1 MAQIDDIVLTHHER
15 RKREKELR
23 RLVGI
28 DSVQDEV
35 REPEPEA
42 VLADLIDGFET
53 LETIV
58 EAGDVVRFFLN
69 LVQRQGGRM
78 LLLRNWGE
86 GLRVMMAQ
94 GVELP
99 PRLLDPKAVRPKVLT
114 LHEGDIFSTLSREQ
128 VVYDGPF
135 PVGHFPN
142 ELAKA
147 LNASE
152 DRPVLLV
159 PLPLRGRWGTFLY
172 LDWLQFQGHE
182 RIREAAAL
190 ARYAVMRL
198 HALERDV
205 LPVGPEIQKIQ
216 NKGLRAQR
224 EREMVGYGDIAPGDL
239 PPEKVYSQIGE
250 LTALPEV
257 ANRILNL
264 IGNPNTTAVQLEK
277 EIARDLVLTARM
289 LRVANSSFYVG
300 NSEIK
305 TIRDAVV
312 RLGFKTVRNWT
323 LVTASRAIFPGVDTS
338 PLLNRIWSRSVRT
351 AVASQI
357 VAENR
362 QLEDCE
368 VAFVGGLMQNI
379 GQLIL
384 ARALPGLSERIE
396 QVGRE
401 RDEPLWR
408 VERELLGY
416 DHGTLG
422 ALLIEDWSL
431 SKRLAQAVRHHHD
444 LAADM
449 DPESLGAVIALGE
462 DLAHSARFQEPETWE
477 RIYRQCEAA
486 QVLGVD
492 WETFCVMTCQVASA
506 DLDGL
511 D

>member
-1 MAQIDDIVLTHHER
+1 MAQIDDIVLTHHQK

-28 DSVQDEV
+28 DVVDDV
-35 REPEPEA
+35 RELEA
-42 VLADLIDGFET
+42 DTILSDLIDGFEA
-53 LETIV
+53 LDSAV

-69 LVQRQGGRM
+69 LSQRQGGRL

-86 GLRVMMAQ
+86 GLRVMLAQ
-94 GVELP
+94 GVDLP
-99 PRLLDPKAVRPKVLT
+99 PRLLDPKAVRPKVIT
-114 LHEGDIFSTLSREQ
+114 LRETDIFAVLAREK
-128 VVYDGPF
+128 VVYAGPF
-135 PVGHFPN
+135 PLENFPQ
-142 ELAKA
+142 ELARA
-147 LNASE
+147 LNATE

-159 PLPLRGRWGTFLY
+159 PLPLRGRWGTYLY
-172 LDWLQFQGHE
+172 LDWLQFKGHE

-198 HALERDV
+198 HGLEHDV
-205 LPVGPEIQKIQ
+205 LPVGPEIQRIQ
-216 NKGLRAQR
+216 NRGLTAQR
-224 EREMVGYGDIAPGDL
+224 QRAMVGFADLKPGDL
-239 PPEKVYSQIGE
+239 PPEKVYSQLGE

-257 ANRILNL
+257 ASRILNL
-264 IGNPNTTAVQLEK
+264 IGNHRTTAAQLEK

-323 LVTASRAIFPGVDTS
+323 LVTASRAVFPGVDTS
-338 PLLNRIWSRSVRT
+338 PVLNRIWSRSVCT

-357 VAENR
+357 VAEE
-362 QLEDCE
+362 QLLEDCE

-384 ARALPGLSERIE
+384 ARALPSLYERIE
-396 QVGRE
+396 QESQTRE
-401 RDEPLWR
+401 EPLWR
-408 VERELLGY
+408 IERELLGY

-422 ALLIEDWSL
+422 ALLIEDWNL
-431 SKRLAQAVRHHHD
+431 SKRLGQAVRNHHD
-444 LAADM
+444 LSADL
-449 DPESLGAVIALGE
+449 DPESLGAVISLGE
-462 DLAHSARFQEPETWE
+462 DLARSAEFQEPETWE
-477 RIYRQCEAA
+477 RIYSDSEAA
-486 QVLGVD
+486 RKLKVG
-492 WETFCVMTCQVASA
+492 WEKYCIMTCQVASA

>member
-1 MAQIDDIVLTHHER
+1 MAQIDDIVLTHHEK

-23 RLVGI
+23 RLVGGIETPDETHQI
-28 DSVQDEV
+28 DPDVL
-35 REPEPEA
+35 
-42 VLADLIDGFET
+42 LADLIDGFES
-53 LETIV
+53 LESAV

-69 LVQRQGGRM
+69 LAQRQGGRL

-86 GLRVMMAQ
+86 GLRVMLSH

-99 PRLLDPKAVRPKVLT
+99 ARLLDPKAVRPKVIT
-114 LHEGDIFSTLSREQ
+114 LHDTDIFTVLAREQ
-128 VVYDGPF
+128 MVYDGPF
-135 PVGHFPN
+135 PMKNFPQ
-142 ELAKA
+142 ELARA
-147 LNASE
+147 LQASE
-152 DRPVLLV
+152 DRPVLLI

-172 LDWLQFQGHE
+172 MDWLQFQGHD

-198 HALERDV
+198 HGLEHDV
-205 LPVGPEIQKIQ
+205 LPVGLETQRIKAGVV
-216 NKGLRAQR
+216 KAQR
-224 EREMVGYGDIAPGDL
+224 EREMSGYADLQPGDL
-239 PPEKVYSQIGE
+239 PPEAVYGQLGE

-257 ANRILNL
+257 AGRIMTL
-264 IGNPNTTAVQLEK
+264 IGNPSTTAVQLEK

-323 LVTASRAIFPGVDTS
+323 LVTASRSVFPGVDTS
-338 PLLNRIWSRSVRT
+338 PVLNRIWSRSVRT

-357 VAENR
+357 VAEE
-362 QLEDCE
+362 QLLEDCE

-384 ARALPGLSERIE
+384 ARAQPGLFERIE
-396 QVGRE
+396 QLAEE
-401 RDEPLWR
+401 RNEPMWCI
-408 VERELLGY
+408 EREMLGY

-422 ALLIEDWSL
+422 ALLIEDWNL
-431 SKRLAQAVRHHHD
+431 SPRLGQAVRHHHE

-462 DLAHSARFQEPETWE
+462 DLARSAQYQEPETWE
-477 RIYRQCEAA
+477 EIFRSSEAA
-486 QVLGVD
+486 RILNVD
-492 WETFCVMTCQVASA
+492 WEKYCIMTCQVASA